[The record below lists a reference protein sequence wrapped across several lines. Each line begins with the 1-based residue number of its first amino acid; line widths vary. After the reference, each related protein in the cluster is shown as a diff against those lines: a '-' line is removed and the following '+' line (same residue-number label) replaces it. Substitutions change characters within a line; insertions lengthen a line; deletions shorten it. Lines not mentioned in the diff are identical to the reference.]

1 MPIFEILS
9 SEKTGIHFANTI
21 KETPYFN
28 VLNYEYIYNGGGVG
42 IGDFNNDSLPDIY
55 FTGNLVSNKLYI
67 NKGNL
72 TFEDVTEAANAGGM
86 GKWCKGVS
94 VIDINNDG
102 LKDIYVSA
110 GVADS
115 SLLRRNILYIN
126 QGVDPVTKIPHFVDQ
141 ALEYGLADEASTHM
155 AAFFDYD
162 HDVDLDVYLLENDLF
177 GINPNEFRPI
187 KQDGSW
193 PNTDKL
199 LRNDF
204 NEKLG
209 HPLFTDVSK
218 QAGILFEGYGLGVNI
233 TDINNDGW
241 ADIFVSN
248 DYISNDLLYVNNKNG
263 RFSEQSTQYFKHTS
277 RNAMGNEVADINND
291 GLQDIIE
298 LDMAPADNFRLKMMN
313 SPVSYQN
320 FQMMSFFGYAQQYVR
335 NSLQLNMGPRP
346 MEGDSIGHPV
356 FSEVGY
362 LAGIAQTDWSWA
374 PLAVD
379 LDNDGFRDL
388 MISNGLPKDLTDQ
401 DFISYRNQAVS
412 AVGPEVLLK
421 QLPSVNISNYVF
433 RNNGDITFS
442 DKTKEW
448 GWHSPGF
455 SAGMAY
461 ADFDNDGDIDVVVN
475 NTDAEAFLIKNTVN
489 DEDLKNNYLNV
500 KLNGPK
506 NNIDAIGATVRM
518 FAQGSQQV
526 YEYTPYRGYMSSVE
540 QVAHFGLGAISL
552 IDSLIVIWP
561 DQSYQKIKQVKT
573 NQRIQISYSPTDSI
587 NLLTLRTSHSS
598 YFGEITMAS
607 GINYRAEE
615 DEFIDFNMQRLIP
628 HKLTQYGPAL
638 AASDLNGDGL
648 DDLVV
653 GGGAP
658 TYASIFLQKTDGT
671 FEKKSFFD
679 TSKVKLHDDAGICI
693 FDADGDGDQDMYM
706 ASGGTESPAGYHA
719 YGDALLINDG
729 TGKFQQ
735 NVSALKPDFTSKSA
749 VKAADYDL
757 DGDLDLFVGGRV
769 IPGNYPKPASSLLL
783 RNDTKNGA
791 VSFTNVTELIAPV
804 LHDLGMVTDASWSD
818 INNDGKLDLLIVGEW
833 MLPITLTFDGHQFKK
848 VENGLDDQFGWWTSL
863 AKADLDNDGDID
875 FVIGNYG
882 MNGYLNPNASSPV
895 KMYGK
900 DFDNS
905 MSYDAILSSFTL
917 SSIGGQIDE
926 FPLAG
931 REDMIRELNFLR
943 DRFANYTSY
952 AKAPMKT
959 LLTPDELRGALVLS
973 ANQFHTS
980 WIENKG
986 DFKFELH
993 ELPIQAQ
1000 FAPVYGIVIEDINYD
1015 GNLDIIMNGN
1025 EFSMA
1030 ASLGRYDALN
1040 GLLLLGDGNGKFN
1053 PSSLLKSGLYI
1064 PGNAKSLIALSMNG
1078 KYVLASGSNN
1088 GRIQLFKHKAD
1099 NLKSIE
1105 PFIKEKYAVVDLKNG
1120 KSRRIEFSFGSGFYS
1135 QSSNKLWL
1143 NSSMKSAVLYDVKGR
1158 RRKVK

>member
-72 TFEDVTEAANAGGM
+72 TFEDVTDAAHVDGM
-86 GKWCKGVS
+86 GKWSKGVS
-94 VIDINNDG
+94 VVDINNDG
-102 LKDIYVSA
+102 LDDIYVSA

-115 SLLRRNILYIN
+115 SILRRNILYIN

-162 HDVDLDVYLLENDLF
+162 HDGDLDVYLLENDLF
-177 GINPNEFRPI
+177 GVNPNEFRPI
-187 KQDGSW
+187 KNDGSW

-199 LRNDF
+199 FRNDF
-204 NEKLG
+204 SKNLG
-209 HPLFTDVSK
+209 HPIFTNVSK
-218 QAGILFEGYGLGVNI
+218 EAGITIEGYGLGVNI
-233 TDINNDGW
+233 SDINNDGW
-241 ADIFVSN
+241 PDIFVSN
-248 DYISNDLLYVNNKNG
+248 DYVSNDLLYINNKNG
-263 RFSEQSTQYFKHTS
+263 TFSEQSTQYFKHTS

-412 AVGPEVLLK
+412 SVGPEVLLK
-421 QLPSVNISNYVF
+421 QLPSVHVSNYVF
-433 RNNGDITFS
+433 KNNGDITFS

-448 GWHSPGF
+448 GWDSPGF

-461 ADFDNDGDIDVVVN
+461 ADFDNDGDMDVVVN
-475 NTDAEAFLIKNTVN
+475 NTDAEAFLIKNTSN
-489 DEDLKNNYLNV
+489 EAEAKGNYLNV
-500 KLNGPK
+500 KLEGSKDNK
-506 NNIDAIGATVRM
+506 DAIGATIRLYS
-518 FAQGSQQV
+518 QGVQHL
-526 YEYTPYRGYMSSVE
+526 YEYTPYRGYMSTVE
-540 QVAHFGLGAISL
+540 KAAHFGLGTASL
-552 IDSLIVIWP
+552 VDSLIVVWP
-561 DQSYQKIKQVKT
+561 DQSYQKVEKVKA
-573 NQRIQISYSPTDSI
+573 NQTLYISYSPNQPVSFFSLNSTH
-587 NLLTLRTSHSS
+587 TSFFS
-598 YFGEITMAS
+598 EITTAAQV
-607 GINYRAEE
+607 NYRAEE

-628 HKLTQYGPAL
+628 HKLSQYGPAL

-658 TYASIFLQKTDGT
+658 TYASIFFQKTGGV
-671 FEKKSFFD
+671 FEKEGLFD
-679 TSKVKLHDDAGICI
+679 TSKVKVHDDAGICI
-693 FDADGDGDQDMYM
+693 FDADADGDQDIYI
-706 ASGGTESPAGYHA
+706 ASGGSENPVAYHA
-719 YGDALLINDG
+719 YADALFINDG
-729 TGKFQQ
+729 KGKFQQ
-735 NVSALKPDFTSKSA
+735 NKTALKPDFTSKSA

-769 IPGNYPKPASSLLL
+769 VPGNYPKSVSSLLL
-783 RNDTKNGA
+783 RNDTKNGI
-791 VSFTNVTELIAPV
+791 VSFTNVSNIIAPA
-804 LHDLGMVTDASWSD
+804 LHEIGMVTDASWSD
-818 INNDGKLDLLIVGEW
+818 VNNDGKLDLMIVGEW
-833 MLPITLTFDGHQFKK
+833 MPPTTLTFDGQQFKK
-848 VENGLDDQFGWWTSL
+848 VDNGLDDQVGWWTSL
-863 AKADLDNDGDID
+863 AKADLDNDGDMD

-882 MNGYLNPNASSPV
+882 MNGYLKPSASTPV
-895 KMYGK
+895 KIYGK

-905 MSYDAILSSFTL
+905 TSYDAIFSSFTL
-917 SSIGGQIDE
+917 STIGGKMDE

-943 DRFANYTSY
+943 DRFSNYTSY
-952 AKAPMKT
+952 AKASMNMV
-959 LLTPDELRGALVLS
+959 LTPEELNGALVLT

-980 WIENKG
+980 WIENTG
-986 DFKFELH
+986 DFHFVLH

-1000 FAPVYGIVIEDINYD
+1000 FAPVFGIVLQDIDDD
-1015 GNLDIIMNGN
+1015 GNVDMALTGN
-1025 EFSMA
+1025 EFSMT

-1040 GLLLLGDGNGKFN
+1040 GLILLGDGNGKFS
-1053 PSSLLKSGLYI
+1053 PTSLLKGGLYI
-1064 PGNAKSLIALSMNG
+1064 PGNAKSLVSLALNG
-1078 KYVLASGSNN
+1078 KYVIASGSNN
-1088 GRIQLFKHKAD
+1088 GKLQLFKQNTAALTTVQPLF
-1099 NLKSIE
+1099 NERYALIE
-1105 PFIKEKYAVVDLKNG
+1105 LQNG
-1120 KSRRIEFSFGSGFYS
+1120 KSRKVEFSFGDGFYA

-1143 NSSMKSAVLYDVKGR
+1143 NASVKSAVLYDTKGR
-1158 RRKVK
+1158 KRKVK